1 MHFEPGGASPIDD
14 DEMLAA
20 DAQSARGAL
29 HTPEQ
34 EGPESPENHGPCSN
48 KDIAEL
54 FKDMP
59 ENAAGGTAAPTL
71 MLTAAGARSAHTATR
86 AAGGGGGR
94 FRRAAALLGRG
105 PRALTREGIPRRAV
119 QAKPARRRRQSTA
132 SLSESA

>member
-1 MHFEPGGASPIDD
+1 ME
-14 DEMLAA
+14 
-20 DAQSARGAL
+20 SAHTNTVKRAGRRSVERGA
-29 HTPEQ
+29 TTRYIKQ
-34 EGPESPENHGPCSN
+34 KGPEGVGNLGPCSN

-59 ENAAGGTAAPTL
+59 ENAAGGTATPTL
-71 MLTAAGARSAHTATR
+71 MLTAAGARFVCTATR

-119 QAKPARRRRQSTA
+119 QAKPARRRRRGTA